1 MNRRNKLVSLLL
13 SFVLACGLVPQLAF
27 AEVEKEAAAPQKVTV
42 SYPLQD
48 ATSTYLVNESDVEV
62 ASDEA
67 ESMGFTD
74 QVTDGVSALDVLV
87 KAHEDAFEMTKDDAA
102 DYLAV
107 NDAGY
112 VTKLFGQETSANG
125 FMHNGAYPN
134 DGTESNWGGYN
145 GTTVVAQAVATGDV
159 LDFFIYEDQSGWG
172 DQAAW
177 FCKDGVAAD
186 SITVRPGSQT
196 NLVLKG
202 VAFMSGYLYKD
213 AEALRAAGQPIAAA
227 QLASIDE
234 ENSTWADVDSAITS
248 DTGSVALVAPSEEG
262 TYYYTAHSAGGTAII
277 PPVLKVVV
285 SNDAPVPAPAAELTA
300 LSVAS
305 FDSFPSALELA
316 PAFDADVTEYRVP
329 AVKWSSNSWE
339 RMFRVKASAP
349 EGAVISASLN
359 GGAAKAVASGDSSWT
374 LFNGSD
380 LLVNGVN
387 TLAVTVAASDAVD
400 AETKTYTVTVPVGPM
415 LSFSVDP
422 ADATVSI
429 TDPDGN
435 NVPATAPLLFP
446 VEQGKTYTYT
456 VSKAGYVTKRSTVEA
471 SADTTS
477 VPVTLEKAPAGS
489 LVDFDSAWPSFRGSD
504 DNMAIVDAK
513 TSRTADEAKLLWDTK
528 LTSGWDR
535 VSNTLIV
542 GDNLYA
548 LAGKEIKKIDKA
560 TGNVIATGALVS
572 DNSWYDGR
580 LAYGDGM
587 LFATVDKGRV
597 QALNADTLESLWV
610 SEELGGTTATPIS
623 YKDGYVYTG
632 ISQGSSSANAV
643 TYLCLSATDEDPSA
657 TDEVKYPTW
666 IYRAE
671 GTGCYWAGAYLSGD
685 VIVFGSDAGVL
696 TSCNAKTGKV
706 ISTFQADGQIR
717 SSIAYADGNLYFSTS
732 TGKVYSVPMGADGA
746 LDGGSAKSGQVDG
759 MTKSTSTPVV
769 FNGRLYIG
777 GGSSFFSSGVVA
789 VMDAATMS
797 TVYSANVQGYVQSS
811 ALLSTGYAADGGKVY
826 AYFTYNY
833 NPGGILVLEDAAGQ
847 TEAKVSNLFVPEGSL
862 AQYCLCSP
870 ICDPDG
876 TLYYNND
883 SGNLVAIG
891 RTSCS
896 ITYHLDGGTN
906 AEANPSSYIP
916 GTEVA
921 LAAPTKSGY
930 TFAGWYLDEGLTQKV
945 DAIGAAQMGDVE
957 LWAKWEKD
965 PAPVFT
971 DVDYNSWYAPGVDFV
986 AGRGLMRG
994 YEGTTIF
1001 GVGNALTRGELA
1013 TILWRNACP
1022 DEAASYDPAAAK
1034 DTTGIAGSADGMFY
1048 TAAANWAVEKGVIK
1062 GVERPGG
1069 ALDFAADEPVTFEQ
1083 LATILGRL
1091 GAAPGELEAAGA
1103 DLSAFV
1109 DGADAS
1115 GWSAPYLKWAADKGL
1130 VEGYDEPA
1138 GKRLAP
1144 GENAARERAATVL
1157 MRAFDKGILK

>member
-1 MNRRNKLVSLLL
+1 MNRRSKFVSLLL
-13 SFVLACGLVPQLAF
+13 SVVLACGLVPQLAF
-27 AEVEKEAAAPQKVTV
+27 AEVGKAAAAPKTVTV
-42 SYPLQD
+42 SYHLQD
-48 ATSTYLVNESDVEV
+48 AASTYLVNGLDVEV

-87 KAHEDAFEMTKDDAA
+87 KAHEDAFGMTKDDAA

-107 NDAGY
+107 SDAGY

-125 FMHNGAYPN
+125 FMLNGAFPN
-134 DGTESNWGGYN
+134 DGTESSWGGYT
-145 GTTVVAQAVATGDV
+145 GTTVVTQAVATGDV
-159 LDFFIYEDQSGWG
+159 LDFFIYEDKSGYG

-177 FCKDGVAAD
+177 FCKDGVAVD

-202 VAFMSGYLYKD
+202 VAYMSGYQYKD
-213 AEALRAAGQPIAAA
+213 AEAMRAAGQPIAGA
-227 QLASIDE
+227 QLASVDGE
-234 ENSTWADVDSAITS
+234 SSTWADVDGAITS
-248 DTGSVALVAPSEEG
+248 DVGSVAFVAPSEEG
-262 TYYYTAHSAGGTAII
+262 TYYYTAYSAGGTAVI

-305 FDSFPSALELA
+305 FDSFPNALELT
-316 PAFDADVTEYRVP
+316 PAFAADVTEYSVP
-329 AVKWSSNSWE
+329 TVKWSSNSWE

-349 EGAVISASLN
+349 EGAVITASLN
-359 GGAAKAVASGDSSWT
+359 GGAAKAVTSGDSTWT

-380 LLVNGVN
+380 LLVKGIN
-387 TLAVTVAASDAVD
+387 TLAVTVAASDAAG
-400 AETKTYTVTVPVGPM
+400 AEAKTYMVTVPVGPI

-422 ADATVSI
+422 ADATVSVA
-429 TDPDGN
+429 DPDGN
-435 NVPATAPLLFP
+435 DVPASAPLLFP

-456 VSKAGYVTKRSTVEA
+456 VSKAGYVTKRATIEA
-471 SADTTS
+471 SADATT
-477 VPVTLEKAPAGS
+477 VPVTLEKAPASS

-504 DNMAIVDAK
+504 DNMAITDAK
-513 TSRTADEAKLLWDTK
+513 TPRTADEAKLLWGAK

-542 GDNLYA
+542 GDYLYA
-548 LAGKEIKKIDKA
+548 LAGKEIWKVDKA
-560 TGNVIATGALVS
+560 TGAMIEKGELVS
-572 DNSWYDGR
+572 DNSYYDGR
-580 LAYGDGM
+580 LTYGDGM
-587 LFATVDKGRV
+587 LFATVDNGRV

-610 SEELGGTTATPIS
+610 SEELGGSTTTPLS

-643 TYLCLSATDEDPSA
+643 TYICLSATDEDPSA

-696 TSCNAKTGKV
+696 TSCNTKTGEV
-706 ISTFQADGQIR
+706 VGTFQADGQIR
-717 SSIAYADGNLYFSTS
+717 SSIAYADGNLFFSTT

-777 GGSSFFSSGVVA
+777 GGSSSFTSGVVA
-789 VMDAATMS
+789 VMETATMS
-797 TVYSANVQGYVQSS
+797 TIYSANVQGYVQSS
-811 ALLSTGYAADGGKVY
+811 ALLSTGYAANGGKVY
-826 AYFTYNY
+826 AYFTYNN

-847 TEAKVSNLFVPEGSL
+847 AEAKVSNLYVPEGPL
-862 AQYCLCSP
+862 AQYCICSP
-870 ICDPDG
+870 ICDSDG

-883 SGNLVAIG
+883 SGNLMAIG
-891 RTSCS
+891 RMSCD

-906 AEANPSSYIP
+906 AAANPSSYIP

-921 LAAPTKSGY
+921 LAAPIKSGY
-930 TFAGWYLDEGLTQKV
+930 TFAGWYLDEELTQKV
-945 DAIGAAQMGDVE
+945 DAISAAQVGDVE

-971 DVDYNSWYAPGVDFV
+971 DVDYASWYAPGVDFV
-986 AGRGLMRG
+986 ASRGLMKG

-1022 DEAASYDPAAAK
+1022 DEAASYDPATAK
-1034 DTTGIAGSADGMFY
+1034 NTIDIIGSADGMFY
-1048 TAAANWAVEKGVIK
+1048 TAAANWAYAEGAIT
-1062 GVERPGG
+1062 GIERPGG
-1069 ALDFAADEPVTFEQ
+1069 TLDFAAEEPVTFEQ
-1083 LATILGRL
+1083 LVTILGRL
-1091 GAAPGELEAAGA
+1091 GAAPGELEAAGS

-1115 GWSAPYLKWAADKGL
+1115 EWSAGYLKWAVDKGL

-1157 MRAFDKGILK
+1157 MRAFDLGILK

>member
-1 MNRRNKLVSLLL
+1 MNRRNKFVSLLL
-13 SFVLACGLVPQLAF
+13 SVVLACGLVPQLAF
-27 AEVEKEAAAPQKVTV
+27 AEVGKASAAPKTVTV
-42 SYPLQD
+42 SYHLQD
-48 ATSTYLVNESDVEV
+48 AASTYLVNESDVEV

-67 ESMGFTD
+67 ELMGFAD

-87 KAHEDAFEMTKDDAA
+87 KAHEDAFGMTKDDAA

-107 NDAGY
+107 SD
-112 VTKLFGQETSANG
+112 
-125 FMHNGAYPN
+125 
-134 DGTESNWGGYN
+134 
-145 GTTVVAQAVATGDV
+145 
-159 LDFFIYEDQSGWG
+159 
-172 DQAAW
+172 
-177 FCKDGVAAD
+177 
-186 SITVRPGSQT
+186 
-196 NLVLKG
+196 
-202 VAFMSGYLYKD
+202 
-213 AEALRAAGQPIAAA
+213 AGQPIAGA
-227 QLASIDE
+227 QLASVDE
-234 ENSTWADVDSAITS
+234 ENFTWADVNGAITS
-248 DTGSVALVAPSEEG
+248 GAGSVALVAPSEEG
-262 TYYYTAHSAGGTAII
+262 TYYYTAHSAGGTAVI

-305 FDSFPSALELA
+305 FDSFPNALELA

-359 GGAAKAVASGDSSWT
+359 GGAAKAVTSGDSSWT
-374 LFNGSD
+374 LFSGSD
-380 LLVNGVN
+380 LLVKGIN
-387 TLAVTVAASDAVD
+387 TLAVTVSASDAAD

-422 ADATVSI
+422 ADATVGVVDS
-429 TDPDGN
+429 DGN
-435 NVPATAPLLFP
+435 EVPAAAPLLFP

-456 VSKAGYVTKRSTVEA
+456 VSKAGYVTKRATIEA

-477 VPVTLEKAPAGS
+477 VPVTLEKAPASS

-513 TSRTADEAKLLWDTK
+513 TPRTADETKTLWNTK

-587 LFATVDKGRV
+587 LFATVNGRV

-610 SEELGGTTATPIS
+610 SEELGGSTTTPIS

-632 ISQGSSSANAV
+632 ITQGSSSEDAV

-706 ISTFQADGQIR
+706 VGTFQADGQIR

-769 FNGRLYIG
+769 SNGRLYIG
-777 GGSSFFSSGVVA
+777 GGSSSFSSGVVA
-789 VMDAATMS
+789 VMDTATMN
-797 TVYSANVQGYVQSS
+797 TIYSANVQGYVQSS

-826 AYFTYNY
+826 AYFTYN
-833 NPGGILVLEDAAGQ
+833 NTPGGILVLEDAAGQ
-847 TEAKVSNLFVPEGSL
+847 TEAKVSNLYVPEESL

-870 ICDPDG
+870 ICDSDG

-891 RTSCS
+891 R
-896 ITYHLDGGTN
+896 D
-906 AEANPSSYIP
+906 SS
-916 GTEVA
+916 E
-921 LAAPTKSGY
+921 
-930 TFAGWYLDEGLTQKV
+930 
-945 DAIGAAQMGDVE
+945 
-957 LWAKWEKD
+957 
-965 PAPVFT
+965 PVPPEPLRFT

-986 AGRGLMRG
+986 AGRGLMKG

-1001 GVGNALTRGELA
+1001 GVGSALTRGELA

-1048 TAAANWAVEKGVIK
+1048 TAAANWAVEKGVIT
-1062 GVERPGG
+1062 GIERPGG

-1083 LATILGRL
+1083 LITILGRL
-1091 GAAPGELEAAGA
+1091 GAAPGELDAAGS

-1115 GWSAPYLKWAADKGL
+1115 GWAAPYLKWAADKGL
-1130 VEGYDEPA
+1130 IEGYDEPA
-1138 GKRLAP
+1138 GKCLAP
-1144 GENAARERAATVL
+1144 GENASRERAATVL
-1157 MRAFDKGILK
+1157 MRAFNLGVLK

>member
-1 MNRRNKLVSLLL
+1 MNCRNKFVSLLL
-13 SFVLACGLVPQLAF
+13 SVVLACGLVPQLAF
-27 AEVEKEAAAPQKVTV
+27 AEVGKEASAPQKVTV
-42 SYPLQD
+42 SYHLQD

-62 ASDEA
+62 ANDEA

-74 QVTDGVSALDVLV
+74 QVTDGVSVLDVLV
-87 KAHEDAFEMTKDDAA
+87 KAHEDAFGMTKDDAA

-107 NDAGY
+107 SDAGY
-112 VTKLFGQETSANG
+112 VTKLFGQETAANG

-145 GTTVVAQAVATGDV
+145 GTTVVTQAVATGDV

-177 FCKDGVAAD
+177 FCKDGVAVD
-186 SITVRPGSQT
+186 SIAVRPGSQT

-202 VAFMSGYLYKD
+202 VAFMSGYQYKD

-227 QLASIDE
+227 QLASVDG
-234 ENSTWADVDSAITS
+234 ENSTWADVDGAATS

-285 SNDAPVPAPAAELTA
+285 SNDAPIVAPSAELTA

-305 FDSFPSALELA
+305 FDSNPYALELT
-316 PAFDADVTEYRVP
+316 PAFAADTTEYTAP
-329 AVKWSSNSWE
+329 AVKWSDKTWE
-339 RMFRVKASAP
+339 RMFYVKASAP
-349 EGAVISASLN
+349 EGAIITASLN
-359 GGAAKAVASGDSSWT
+359 GGAVKAVTSGDSAWT
-374 LFNGSD
+374 LFKGSD
-380 LLVNGVN
+380 LLVKGVN
-387 TLAVTVAASDAVD
+387 TLAVTVAASDAAD

-422 ADATVSI
+422 ADATVSV

-435 NVPATAPLLFP
+435 DVPAAAPLLFP

-456 VSKAGYVTKRSTVEA
+456 VSKAGYVTKRATIEA
-471 SADTTS
+471 SADTTT
-477 VPVTLEKAPAGS
+477 VPVALEKAPASS
-489 LVDFDSAWPSFRGSD
+489 LVDFDSAWSSFRGSD
-504 DNMAIVDAK
+504 DNMAIMDAK
-513 TSRTADEAKLLWDTK
+513 TPRTADEAKLLWGTK

-548 LAGKEIKKIDKA
+548 LAGREIKKIDKA
-560 TGNVIATGALVS
+560 TGNVIATGALAS

-587 LFATVDKGRV
+587 LFATVGNGRV

-671 GTGCYWAGAYLSGD
+671 GAGCYWAGAHLSGG

-696 TSCNAKTGKV
+696 TSCNAKTGEV
-706 ISTFQADGQIR
+706 VGTFQADGQIR
-717 SSIAYADGNLYFSTS
+717 SSIAYAEGNLYFSTS

-777 GGSSFFSSGVVA
+777 GGSSSFTSGVVA

-797 TVYSANVQGYVQSS
+797 TIYSANVQGYVQSS
-811 ALLSTGYAADGGKVY
+811 ALLSTAYAADGGKVY
-826 AYFTYNY
+826 AYFTYN
-833 NPGGILVLEDAAGQ
+833 NTPGGILVLEDAAGQ
-847 TEAKVSNLFVPEGSL
+847 TEAKISNLFVPEGSL

-870 ICDPDG
+870 ICDSDG

-883 SGNLVAIG
+883 SGILMAIG

-916 GTEVA
+916 GAEVA
-921 LAAPTKSGY
+921 LAAPAKSGY
-930 TFAGWYLDEGLTQKV
+930 TFAGWYLDEELTQKV
-945 DAIGAAQMGDVE
+945 DAISAAQMGDVE

-971 DVDYNSWYAPGVDFV
+971 DVDYNSWYAPGVDFA
-986 AGRGLMRG
+986 AGRGLMTG
-994 YEGTTIF
+994 YSGTTVF

-1034 DTTGIAGSADGMFY
+1034 DATGIEGSADGMFY
-1048 TAAANWAVEKGVIK
+1048 TAAANWAVERGVIK
-1062 GVERPGG
+1062 GIERPGG
-1069 ALDFAADEPVTFEQ
+1069 KLDFAADEPVTFEQ
-1083 LATILGRL
+1083 LVTILGRL
-1091 GAAPGELEAAGA
+1091 GAAPGELEAAGG

-1144 GENAARERAATVL
+1144 GENASRERAATVL

>member
-1 MNRRNKLVSLLL
+1 MNRRNKFVSLLL
-13 SFVLACGLVPQLAF
+13 SVVLACGLVPQLAF
-27 AEVEKEAAAPQKVTV
+27 AEVGKPAAAPQKVTV
-42 SYPLQD
+42 SYHLQD
-48 ATSTYLVNESDVEV
+48 SASMMLVNESDVEV

-67 ESMGFTD
+67 ESMGFAD
-74 QVTDGVSALDVLV
+74 QVTDGVSVLDVLV
-87 KAHEDAFEMTKDDAA
+87 KAHEDAFGMTKDDAA

-107 NDAGY
+107 SDAGY

-125 FMHNGAYPN
+125 FMLNGAYPN

-145 GTTVVAQAVATGDV
+145 GTTVTTQVVATGDV

-177 FCKDGVAAD
+177 FCKDGVAVD

-202 VAFMSGYLYKD
+202 VAYMSGYQYKD
-213 AEALRAAGQPIAAA
+213 AEAMRAAGMPIAGA
-227 QLASIDE
+227 QLASVDG
-234 ENSTWADVDSAITS
+234 ENFTWADVDGATTS
-248 DTGSVALVAPSEEG
+248 DAGSVALVAPSEEG
-262 TYYYTAHSAGGTAII
+262 TYYYTAHSAGGTAVI
-277 PPVLKVVV
+277 PPVFKVVV
-285 SNDAPVPAPAAELTA
+285 SSDAPVPAPAAELTA

-305 FDSFPSALELA
+305 FDSFPNALELA

-359 GGAAKAVASGDSSWT
+359 GGAAKAVTSGDSSWT

-380 LLVNGVN
+380 LLVKGIN
-387 TLAVTVAASDAVD
+387 TLAVTVAASDAAD

-422 ADATVSI
+422 ADATVGVVDSY
-429 TDPDGN
+429 GN
-435 NVPATAPLLFP
+435 EVPAAAPLLFP

-456 VSKAGYVTKRSTVEA
+456 VSKAGYVTKSATIEA
-471 SADTTS
+471 SADTTP
-477 VPVTLEKAPAGS
+477 VPVTLEKAPASS
-489 LVDFDSAWPSFRGSD
+489 LVDFDSAWASFRGSD

-513 TSRTADEAKLLWDTK
+513 TPRTADETKTLWNTK

-587 LFATVDKGRV
+587 LFATVNGRV

-610 SEELGGTTATPIS
+610 SEELGGSTTTPIS

-632 ISQGSSSANAV
+632 ITQGSSSEDAV
-643 TYLCLSATDEDPSA
+643 TYLCLSATDEDPLA

-706 ISTFQADGQIR
+706 VGTFQADGQIR

-759 MTKSTSTPVV
+759 MAKSTSTPVIH
-769 FNGRLYIG
+769 NGRLYIG
-777 GGSSFFSSGVVA
+777 GGSSSFDSGVVA

-797 TVYSANVQGYVQSS
+797 TIYSANVQGYVQSS
-811 ALLSTGYAADGGKVY
+811 ALLSTGYAADSGKVY

-833 NPGGILVLEDAAGQ
+833 TPGGIVVLEDAVGQ
-847 TEAKVSNLFVPEGSL
+847 TEAKVGDLYVPEGSL
-862 AQYCLCSP
+862 ANYCLCSP
-870 ICDPDG
+870 ICDSDG

-891 RTSCS
+891 R
-896 ITYHLDGGTN
+896 D
-906 AEANPSSYIP
+906 SS
-916 GTEVA
+916 E
-921 LAAPTKSGY
+921 
-930 TFAGWYLDEGLTQKV
+930 
-945 DAIGAAQMGDVE
+945 
-957 LWAKWEKD
+957 
-965 PAPVFT
+965 PVPPEPLHFT
-971 DVDYNSWYAPGVDFV
+971 DVDDDSWYAPGVDFV
-986 AGRGLMRG
+986 AGRGLMKG

-1001 GVGNALTRGELA
+1001 GVGSALTRGELA

-1034 DTTGIAGSADGMFY
+1034 DATGIAGSADGMFY

-1062 GVERPGG
+1062 GIERPGG

-1091 GAAPGELEAAGA
+1091 GAAPGELGAAGA

-1115 GWSAPYLKWAADKGL
+1115 GWAAPFLKWAADKGL
-1130 VEGYDEPA
+1130 IEGYDEPA

-1157 MRAFDKGILK
+1157 MRAFEMGVLK

>member
-13 SFVLACGLVPQLAF
+13 SAVLACGLVPQLAF
-27 AEVEKEAAAPQKVTV
+27 AEVGKEAAAPQKVTV
-42 SYPLQD
+42 SYHLQD
-48 ATSTYLVNESDVEV
+48 ATSMYLVNESDVEV

-87 KAHEDAFEMTKDDAA
+87 KAHVDAFGMTKDDAA

-107 NDAGY
+107 SDAGY

-145 GTTVVAQAVATGDV
+145 GTTVVTQAVATGDV

-177 FCKDGVAAD
+177 FCKDGVAVD

-202 VAFMSGYLYKD
+202 VTYMSGYLYKD
-213 AEALRAAGQPIAAA
+213 AEAMRAAGQPIAAA
-227 QLASIDE
+227 QLASVDG
-234 ENSTWADVDSAITS
+234 ENSTWADVDGAITS
-248 DTGSVALVAPSEEG
+248 DAGSVAFVAPSEEG
-262 TYYYTAHSAGGTAII
+262 TYYYTAHSAGGTAVI

-305 FDSFPSALELA
+305 FDSFPNALELA

-359 GGAAKAVASGDSSWT
+359 GGAAKAVTSGDSSWT

-380 LLVNGVN
+380 LLVKGVN

-400 AETKTYTVTVPVGPM
+400 AETKAYTVTVPVGPM
-415 LSFSVDP
+415 LSFSIDP
-422 ADATVSI
+422 ADATVSV

-435 NVPATAPLLFP
+435 NVSAAAPLLFP

-456 VSKAGYVTKRSTVEA
+456 VSKAGYVTKRATVEA

-489 LVDFDSAWPSFRGSD
+489 LVYFDSAWPSFRGSD
-504 DNMAIVDAK
+504 DNMAIMDAK
-513 TSRTADEAKLLWDTK
+513 TPRTADETKTLWNTK

-560 TGNVIATGALVS
+560 TGNVIATGALAS

-657 TDEVKYPTW
+657 TNEVKYPTW

-717 SSIAYADGNLYFSTS
+717 SSIAYADGNLYFST
-732 TGKVYSVPMGADGA
+732 TAGKVYSVPMGADGA

-777 GGSSFFSSGVVA
+777 GGSSSFSSGVVA

-811 ALLSTGYAADGGKVY
+811 ALLSTAYAADGGKVY

-870 ICDPDG
+870 ICDSDG

-883 SGNLVAIG
+883 SGVLMAIG

-986 AGRGLMRG
+986 AGRGLMTG
-994 YEGTTIF
+994 YEGTAVF

-1013 TILWRNACP
+1013 TILWRHACP
-1022 DEAASYDPAAAK
+1022 DEAAAYDPAAAK

-1062 GVERPGG
+1062 GIERPGG

-1083 LATILGRL
+1083 LVTILGRL

-1115 GWSAPYLKWAADKGL
+1115 EWSAPYLKWAADKGF

-1144 GENAARERAATVL
+1144 GENASRERAATVL

>member
-1 MNRRNKLVSLLL
+1 MNRRNKFVSLLL
-13 SFVLACGLVPQLAF
+13 SVVLACGLVPQLAF
-27 AEVEKEAAAPQKVTV
+27 AEVGKAAAAPKTVTV
-42 SYPLQD
+42 SYHLQD
-48 ATSTYLVNESDVEV
+48 AASTYLVNESGVEV

-67 ESMGFTD
+67 ESMGFAD

-87 KAHEDAFEMTKDDAA
+87 KAHEDAFGMTKDDAA

-107 NDAGY
+107 SDAGY

-125 FMHNGAYPN
+125 FMLNGAYPN
-134 DGTESNWGGYN
+134 DGTESSWGGYN
-145 GTTVVAQAVATGDV
+145 GTTVVTQVVASGDV

-177 FCKDGVAAD
+177 FCKDGVAVD
-186 SITVRPGSQT
+186 SIAVRPGSQT

-202 VAFMSGYLYKD
+202 VAYMSGYLYKG
-213 AEALRAAGQPIAAA
+213 AEAMRAAGQPIAAA
-227 QLASIDE
+227 QLASVDG

-248 DTGSVALVAPSEEG
+248 DAGSVTFVAPSEEG
-262 TYYYTAHSAGGTAII
+262 TYYYTAHSAGGTAVI

-285 SNDAPVPAPAAELTA
+285 SNDAPVPAPVAELAA

-305 FDSFPSALELA
+305 FDSFPNALELA

-359 GGAAKAVASGDSSWT
+359 GGAAKAVTSGDSSWT
-374 LFNGSD
+374 LFSGSD
-380 LLVNGVN
+380 LLVKGIN
-387 TLAVTVAASDAVD
+387 TLAVTVSASDAAD

-422 ADATVSI
+422 ADATVSV

-435 NVPATAPLLFP
+435 SVPATVPLLFP

-456 VSKAGYVTKRSTVEA
+456 VSKAGYVTKRATIEA

-477 VPVTLEKAPAGS
+477 VPVTLEKAPASS

-513 TSRTADEAKLLWDTK
+513 TPRTADETKTLWNTK

-560 TGNVIATGALVS
+560 TGNVIATGALAS

-610 SEELGGTTATPIS
+610 SEELGGSTTTPIS

-632 ISQGSSSANAV
+632 ISQGSPSEDAV
-643 TYLCLSATDEDPSA
+643 TYICLSATDEDPSA

-696 TSCNAKTGKV
+696 TSCNAKTGEA
-706 ISTFQADGQIR
+706 IGTFQADGQIR
-717 SSIAYADGNLYFSTS
+717 SSIAYADGNLYFSTNA
-732 TGKVYSVPMGADGA
+732 GKVYSVPMGQDGA
-746 LDGGSAKSGQVDG
+746 LDGESAKSGQVDG
-759 MTKSTSTPVV
+759 MTKSTSTPVIH
-769 FNGRLYIG
+769 NGRLYIG
-777 GGSSFFSSGVVA
+777 GGSSSFDSGVVA
-789 VMDAATMS
+789 VIDAATMS
-797 TVYSANVQGYVQSS
+797 TIYSAKVQGYVQSS

-833 NPGGILVLEDAAGQ
+833 TPGGIVVLEDSAGQ
-847 TEAKVSNLFVPEGSL
+847 TEAKVSDLYVPEGSL
-862 AQYCLCSP
+862 ANYCLCSP
-870 ICDPDG
+870 ICDSDG

-891 RTSCS
+891 R
-896 ITYHLDGGTN
+896 D
-906 AEANPSSYIP
+906 SS
-916 GTEVA
+916 E
-921 LAAPTKSGY
+921 
-930 TFAGWYLDEGLTQKV
+930 
-945 DAIGAAQMGDVE
+945 
-957 LWAKWEKD
+957 
-965 PAPVFT
+965 PVPPEPLHFT
-971 DVDYNSWYAPGVDFV
+971 DVDYSSWYAPGVDFV
-986 AGRGLMRG
+986 ASRGLMRG

-1001 GVGNALTRGELA
+1001 GVGSALTRGELA
-1013 TILWRNACP
+1013 TVLWRNACP

-1034 DTTGIAGSADGMFY
+1034 DATGIAGSADGMFY
-1048 TAAANWAVEKGVIK
+1048 TAAANWAVEKGVIT
-1062 GVERPGG
+1062 GIERPGG

-1091 GAAPGELEAAGA
+1091 GAAPGELGAAGS

-1115 GWSAPYLKWAADKGL
+1115 EWAAPYLKWAADKGL
-1130 VEGYDEPA
+1130 IEGYDEPA

-1144 GENAARERAATVL
+1144 GENASRERAATVL

>member
-13 SFVLACGLVPQLAF
+13 SVVLACGLVPQLAF
-27 AEVEKEAAAPQKVTV
+27 AEVGKEAAAPQKVTV
-42 SYPLQD
+42 SYHLQD
-48 ATSTYLVNESDVEV
+48 ATSAYLVNESDVEV

-87 KAHEDAFEMTKDDAA
+87 KAHEDAFGMTKDDAA

-107 NDAGY
+107 SDAGY
-112 VTKLFGQETSANG
+112 VTKLFGQETAANG

-145 GTTVVAQAVATGDV
+145 GTTVVTQAVATGDV

-177 FCKDGVAAD
+177 FCKDGVAVD
-186 SITVRPGSQT
+186 SIAVRPGSQT

-202 VAFMSGYLYKD
+202 VAFMSGYQYKD
-213 AEALRAAGQPIAAA
+213 AEAMHAAGLPIAGA
-227 QLASIDE
+227 QLASVDGK
-234 ENSTWADVDSAITS
+234 NPTWADVDGATTS
-248 DTGSVALVAPSEEG
+248 DAGSVALVAPSEEG
-262 TYYYTAHSAGGTAII
+262 TYYYTAHSAGGTAVI

-285 SNDAPVPAPAAELTA
+285 SNDAPVPAPSAELTA

-305 FDSFPSALELA
+305 FDSNPNALELTPAFAADVAEYAA
-316 PAFDADVTEYRVP
+316 PAI
-329 AVKWSSNSWE
+329 KWSDKTWE
-339 RMFRVKASAP
+339 RMFYVKASAP
-349 EGAVISASLN
+349 EGAVITASLN
-359 GGAAKAVASGDSSWT
+359 GGTAKAVTSGDSSWT

-380 LLVNGVN
+380 LLVKGMN
-387 TLAVTVAASDAVD
+387 TLTVTVTASDAAD

-422 ADATVSI
+422 ADATVSV

-435 NVPATAPLLFP
+435 DVPAAAPLLFP

-456 VSKAGYVTKRSTVEA
+456 VSKAGYVTKRTTIEA
-471 SADTTS
+471 SADTTT
-477 VPVTLEKAPAGS
+477 VPVALEKAPASS

-504 DNMAIVDAK
+504 DNMAIMDAK
-513 TSRTADEAKLLWDTK
+513 TPRTADETKTLWNTK

-542 GDNLYA
+542 GENLYA

-587 LFATVDKGRV
+587 LFATVGNGRV

-717 SSIAYADGNLYFSTS
+717 SSIAYADGSLYFSTT
-732 TGKVYSVPMGADGA
+732 TGKVYSVPMGQDGS

-777 GGSSFFSSGVVA
+777 GGSSSFSSGVVA

-797 TVYSANVQGYVQSS
+797 TVYSTNVQGYVQSS

-870 ICDPDG
+870 ICDSDG

-883 SGNLVAIG
+883 AGVLVAIG

-930 TFAGWYLDEGLTQKV
+930 TFVGWYLDEGLTQKV

-965 PAPVFT
+965 PTPVFT

-986 AGRGLMRG
+986 ASRGLMRG

-1022 DEAASYDPAAAK
+1022 DEAAAYDPAAAK

-1048 TAAANWAVEKGVIK
+1048 TAAANWAVEKGVIT
-1062 GVERPGG
+1062 GFDNGDG
-1069 ALDFAADEPVTFEQ
+1069 TFDFAADRPVTFEQ
-1083 LATILGRL
+1083 LIVVLARL
-1091 GAAPGELEAAGA
+1091 GAAPGELEAAGS

-1115 GWSAPYLKWAADKGL
+1115 KWAAPSLKWAADKGL
-1130 VEGYDEPA
+1130 IEGYDEPS

-1144 GENAARERAATVL
+1144 GEDVARERVATVL
-1157 MRAFDKGILK
+1157 MRAFDKGVLK